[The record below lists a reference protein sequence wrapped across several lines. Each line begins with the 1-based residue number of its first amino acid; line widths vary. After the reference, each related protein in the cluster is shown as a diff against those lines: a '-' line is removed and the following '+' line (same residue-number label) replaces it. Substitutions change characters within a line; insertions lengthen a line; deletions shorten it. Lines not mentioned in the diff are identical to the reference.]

1 MPPSSLFSSFNP
13 RIPAGCDSIHA
24 VTANPSIEF
33 QSTHPCGMRLGCVVY
48 GQPGLGVSIH
58 ASLRD
63 ATQQEAAQSR
73 SQSRFNPRIPAGCD
87 YPPTWKTVKQSSFN
101 PRIPA
106 GCDYLLRLAPGG
118 FQGFNP
124 RIPAGCDSPYVV
136 VSSGKDKFQ
145 STHPYSFQQ
154 LPKYVSI
161 HASLRDATFT
171 IARWIMPS
179 RFQSTHPCG
188 MRRQISAMHSFS
200 YRFQSTHPCGMRLI
214 ETGDDMIVDVFQSTH
229 PCGMRLRHQILTY
242 EKECFNPRIP
252 AGCDGDQQY
261 GVMLGQG
268 FNPRIPAGCDNF
280 LGQLNTW
287 TAVSIHASLRDATLP
302 MILIL

>member
-145 STHPYSFQQ
+145 STHPCGMRLENSGNLVVNEQFQSTHPCGMRRSTYSFQQ

-161 HASLRDATFT
+161 HASLRDATLGTANIF
-171 IARWIMPS
+171 IAFW
-179 RFQSTHPCG
+179 FQSTQPCG
-188 MRRQISAMHSFS
+188 MRPLLF
-200 YRFQSTHPCGMRLI
+200 
-214 ETGDDMIVDVFQSTH
+214 
-229 PCGMRLRHQILTY
+229 ILN
-242 EKECFNPRIP
+242 KKR
-252 AGCDGDQQY
+252 
-261 GVMLGQG
+261 
-268 FNPRIPAGCDNF
+268 
-280 LGQLNTW
+280 
-287 TAVSIHASLRDATLP
+287 
-302 MILIL
+302 